1 MTYPQNNPYNDEY
14 MTYDER
20 AHKYRLT
27 PFAVREFLAVDLSD
41 RLNARGMTDKAAAP
55 VAFLRVISDEIYAYI
70 YSCNVNNLVQE
81 FLAAKHPAARNILME
96 AMLAQVTYTLLNGDI
111 SALSGVDIRK
121 GMVMDR
127 NALKAARIAPVAI
140 DVLSKDLDTTV
151 PSLCYR
157 GANFGGLW
165 STMTFPAYEKEGY

>member
-1 MTYPQNNPYNDEY
+1 MNHPYNDEY
-14 MTYDER
+14 MTYDYR

-27 PFAVREFLAVDLSD
+27 PFAVREMLAVSLED

-70 YSCNVNNLVQE
+70 YSCNDKNLVQE

-96 AMLAQVTYTLLNGDI
+96 AMLAQVTYTLLNGDV
-111 SALSGVDIRK
+111 SNLSGIDIRK
-121 GMVMDR
+121 GMAMDKR
-127 NALKAARIAPVAI
+127 ALNEARIAPVAVDI
-140 DVLSKDLDTTV
+140 LSRDLDVVV

-165 STMTFPAYEKEGY
+165 TTMTFPAYEQEGY